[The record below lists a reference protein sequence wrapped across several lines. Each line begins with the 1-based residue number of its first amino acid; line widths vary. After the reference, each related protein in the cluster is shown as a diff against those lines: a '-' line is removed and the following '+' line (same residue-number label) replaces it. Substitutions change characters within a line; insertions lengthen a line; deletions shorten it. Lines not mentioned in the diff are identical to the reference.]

1 MQKYSWLLPGWRALA
16 SWRVRQGSAHTAAWP
31 LFAGCS
37 YASQLPIIC
46 SHPLT
51 TCQLTNAEQDETRYF
66 HSDLR
71 CSCAEVGVCCVASH
85 GLHPGLDALSTISP
99 VSLHTPH
106 TTILLHLPLVHR
118 ETETCHGFST
128 IILTPFL
135 GCGM

>member
-1 MQKYSWLLPGWRALA
+1 MQKYSWLLPGWRGLA

-51 TCQLTNAEQDETRYF
+51 TFQLINAEQEETRYF

-85 GLHPGLDALSTISP
+85 GLHPGRDALSTCFLTQYTLLTPLFSFIC
-99 VSLHTPH
+99 VSSRKQEL
-106 TTILLHLPLVHR
+106 
-118 ETETCHGFST
+118 FSR
-128 IILTPFL
+128 IILIPFP